1 AATAVSPRSCEPAGS
16 STCTSTDSPPPR
28 KVYCLQF
35 LGALISSLPPAY
47 STRVCSA
54 AVTSAFLVG
63 SLGRT
68 STMVSVR
75 SLATIRR
82 SPTPN
87 STVTEIGSGVSKIGI
102 CSSFVGWLACPARVV
117 LGPLGGA
124 PFGSTGRAGS
134 FQGGGGRP
142 HEPGVDR
149 QPLARGRLLD
159 PGLEVVGHAEVDP
172 RHAALVAL
180 WNGWGPAVGILAQ
193 VVGGLVGRGWC
204 HHELGVASTQAQLDR
219 SRRELGVALPAR
231 RRQRVLQ
238 GEPDPRLQRRDQP
251 LGERPSLVTA

>member
-87 STVTEIGSGVSKIGI
+87 STVTEIGSGVSKVGI

-117 LGPLGGA
+117 LGALGGA

-149 QPLARGRLLD
+149 KPLARGRFLD
-159 PGLEVVGHAEVDP
+159 PGLEMVGHAQGDP
-172 RHAALVAL
+172 RHRPLVAL
-180 WNGWGPAVGILAQ
+180 RDDRRPFAGGVGQ
-193 VVGGLVGRGWC
+193 LVGRRVGRRRR
-204 HHELGVASTQAQLDR
+204 HHELGVASAQAQ
-219 SRRELGVALPAR
+219 
-231 RRQRVLQ
+231 
-238 GEPDPRLQRRDQP
+238 
-251 LGERPSLVTA
+251 